1 MDRVDEVGHDVRL
14 SPTSYVVLGLI
25 ALRGASTPY
34 ELKRAV
40 GRSVGYFWP
49 FPHSQL
55 YSEPDRLVE
64 AGLLAVEQEGGGRRR
79 KTYSIT
85 AKGRDAIRI
94 WLREPAGEA
103 FQLRNIAEL
112 KLFFAELGE
121 ERDIVELAREQI
133 RLHEER
139 LAELDAIDTRF
150 KGTEDSAV
158 AARLVPLQLGRELE
172 RTALEFWRALV
183 EDRSSPQS
191 PTG

>member
-1 MDRVDEVGHDVRL
+1 MEQVDEVGHDVRL

-158 AARLVPLQLGRELE
+158 AGRLVPLQLGRELE

-183 EDRSSPQS
+183 EDRS
-191 PTG
+191 